1 MRERESRCSHHP
13 NAPAGNAISWVDGL
27 QASGVPCHPFKSH
40 GPKIILVWIIEMD
53 ASLRDLSSRF
63 VFCFFFI
70 STSDYLF
77 CRILLA
83 WSISRDVPLHNV
95 SSTWQKW
102 LTAWH
107 NMAEVKNKA
116 SDMLKEITNNLSPS
130 VQDHPCMCVVNRQR
144 YNGAE
149 CQMCPCYII
158 DDSGKHKVRTGFPHQ
173 YPSFVCL

>member
-1 MRERESRCSHHP
+1 MHRLVMRSPGWTGCNRAVSPVIPSNPTGQKLFSSELLKWTQVWEIYHHVLLF
-13 NAPAGNAISWVDGL
+13 IY
-27 QASGVPCHPFKSH
+27 
-40 GPKIILVWIIEMD
+40 
-53 ASLRDLSSRF
+53 
-63 VFCFFFI
+63 FFI

-83 WSISRDVPLHNV
+83 WSISRDVPLHNA